1 MCSTGNVWLVTAV
14 RPETR
19 RAAPAVLLDDRARP
33 QFQRL
38 LDADPIVN
46 AVVAARFAATRSLHP
61 DRIGGHVV
69 GTYRPDDSGSLA
81 GACFAGSNLVLIGP
95 ADASWSS
102 VAAFVAAR
110 PRRCSS
116 IVGRAESIAAVWPH
130 LEPHWGPARTL
141 RAEQPLLVLHEPVT
155 AERDPD
161 VRIARPNQLERY
173 LAAAATMFTEELG
186 VSPHVSP
193 GTAAFHARVRGL
205 IADRRAFVSVDFRGQ
220 VVFKAEI
227 GAVTRDTAQIQGV
240 WVRPDLRGRG
250 VGTAG
255 LATVLA
261 HALTLAPTASLYVN
275 DFNVA
280 ARRMY
285 ARLGMRQHATLATVL
300 LP

>member
-1 MCSTGNVWLVTAV
+1 MTAV
-14 RPETR
+14 RPRLE

-38 LDADPIVN
+38 LDADPVVN
-46 AVVAARFAATRSLHP
+46 AVVAARFAATRSLNP
-61 DRIGGHVV
+61 DRIGGHVIATYDTSGAAV
-69 GTYRPDDSGSLA
+69 GGQALA
-81 GACFAGSNLVLIGP
+81 GACFAGSNLVLVGQG
-95 ADASWSS
+95 DASWSS
-102 VAAFVAAR
+102 MAAFVAAR

-116 IVGRAESIAAVWPH
+116 IVGQAESVAAIWPH
-130 LEPHWGPARTL
+130 LEPVWGPARGV
-141 RAEQPLLVLHEPVT
+141 RAEQPLLVLDEPVA

-161 VRIARPNQLERY
+161 VRVARPNQLERY

-186 VSPHVSP
+186 ISPHVSP
-193 GTAAFHARVRGL
+193 GTAAFHARIRGL

-250 VGTAG
+250 IGTAG
-255 LATVLA
+255 LASVLA

-300 LP
+300 LS

>member
-1 MCSTGNVWLVTAV
+1 VTAV
-14 RPETR
+14 RPELE

-33 QFQRL
+33 EFQRL

-46 AVVAARFAATRSLHP
+46 AVVAARFAASRSVTA

-69 GTYRPDDSGSLA
+69 GTFGPTGLEA
-81 GACFAGSNLVLIGP
+81 ACFAGGNLVLVGG
-95 ADASWSS
+95 AGASWSS
-102 VAAFVAAR
+102 IASFVADR
-110 PRRCSS
+110 PRRCTS
-116 IVGRAESIAAVWPH
+116 IVGRAEPVATMWEH
-130 LEPHWGPARTL
+130 LEPRWGAARSM
-141 RAEQPLLVLHEPVT
+141 RAEQPLLVLDQPV
-155 AERDPD
+155 AVDRDPD
-161 VRIARPNQLERY
+161 VRVARPNQLERY

-193 GTAAFHARVRGL
+193 GTAAFHARIRGL
-205 IADRRAFVSVDFRGQ
+205 IAERRAFVSTDFRGQ

-227 GAVTRDTAQIQGV
+227 GAVTRHTAQIQGV

-250 VGTAG
+250 IGTAG

-300 LP
+300 LS